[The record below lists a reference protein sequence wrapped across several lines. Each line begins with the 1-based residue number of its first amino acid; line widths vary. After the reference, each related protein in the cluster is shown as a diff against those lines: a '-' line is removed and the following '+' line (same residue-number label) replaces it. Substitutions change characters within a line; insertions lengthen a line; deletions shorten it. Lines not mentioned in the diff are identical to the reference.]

1 MVKIAKIISST
12 IESGKR
18 ILKILRLGKEDIQTS
33 FESMPYGIDSVPVK
47 DLIAIQM
54 QTGERGKTVI
64 VGYINKNQLSD
75 VGELRIYSTDSQGVE
90 KSFVHLKNDG
100 TIKAEGSTIELNGN
114 IDNAVKFTPLDASL
128 QSQVALIN
136 TNFTQI
142 AAVLNTL
149 APGAYVPTTVTVN
162 INTSKVE
169 TVKLP

>member
-1 MVKIAKIISST
+1 MQILECIA
-12 IESGKR
+12 
-18 ILKILRLGKEDIQTS
+18 
-33 FESMPYGIDSVPVK
+33 DSKKHKTLLTHP
-47 DLIAIQM
+47 AI
-54 QTGERGKTVI
+54 
-64 VGYINKNQLSD
+64 
-75 VGELRIYSTDSQGVE
+75 

-128 QSQVALIN
+128 QSQASLIN

-142 AAVLNTL
+142 AAALNTL